1 MNKRMLVITGVVLV
15 AVVGVAVI
23 GFIVA
28 NDKSKVGN
36 PGAYYGQDADGFS
49 ANVNPNEHLGTVK
62 VVSVDAV
69 KSGFGNEVT
78 VESAKES
85 GTVNLGATKSETAT
99 YTVKSPRGDVT
110 FEVDVRTYATAG
122 DLKKSNPFIGAEQAA
137 VEGLPNEAHYLIPY
151 GQEMLNEQQVALL
164 TTSGKTA
171 YKFAIVQ
178 PTDKILYSVE
188 EAKPI
193 LLEIAK
199 QAKLSEIK

>member
-1 MNKRMLVITGVVLV
+1 MLVITGVVVV

-23 GFIVA
+23 GFIVT
-28 NDKSKVGN
+28 NDKSKVDN

-49 ANVNPNEHLGTVK
+49 ANVNPDQHLGTVK

-69 KSGFGNEVT
+69 KSGFGDGAS
-78 VESAKES
+78 VEPPKES

-99 YTVKSPRGDVT
+99 YVVKTPRGDTT
-110 FEVDVRTYATAG
+110 FEVDVRTYTTAG
-122 DLKKSNPFIGAEQAA
+122 DLKKSNPFVGAEQAT
-137 VEGLPNEAHYLIPY
+137 VEGLSNEAHYLIPY
-151 GQEMLNEQQVALL
+151 GQEMFNEQQVALL

-178 PTDKILYSVE
+178 PSDKILYSVE

-199 QAKLSEIK
+199 QAKLNEVK